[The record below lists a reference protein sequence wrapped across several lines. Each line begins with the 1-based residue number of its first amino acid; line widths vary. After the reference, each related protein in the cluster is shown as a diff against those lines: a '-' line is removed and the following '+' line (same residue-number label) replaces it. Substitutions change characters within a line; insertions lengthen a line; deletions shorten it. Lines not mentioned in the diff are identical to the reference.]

1 MIDPADQGHNEKG
14 QPGVTQAALFG
25 MCPCCGTKGLWAAPG
40 QFAER
45 CKGCGLEF
53 GRHELK
59 GRGAY
64 VVVFPLTLLLILA
77 ALKLDEAVR
86 LPALALVTI
95 WPLLVAG
102 TIVTALRWAKAAV
115 LVARGRD

>member
-1 MIDPADQGHNEKG
+1 MIDPPDQRHEKG

-25 MCPCCGTKGLWAAPG
+25 LCPCCGAKGLWAAPG

-45 CKGCGLEF
+45 CGTCGLDF
-53 GRHELK
+53 RAHELK

-64 VVVFPLTLLLILA
+64 VVVFPLTLLLIFA
-77 ALKLDEAVR
+77 ALKLDETVR

-95 WPLLVAG
+95 WPLIVAA
-102 TIVTALRWAKAAV
+102 TIVTALRLAKAAV
-115 LVARGRD
+115 LVARVRG